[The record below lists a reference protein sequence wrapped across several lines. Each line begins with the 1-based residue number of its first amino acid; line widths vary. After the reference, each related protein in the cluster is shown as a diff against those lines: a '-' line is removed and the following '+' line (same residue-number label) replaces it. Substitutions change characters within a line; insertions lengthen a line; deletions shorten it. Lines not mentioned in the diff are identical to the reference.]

1 MPPCSAGVPPAS
13 WMSRTHLARW
23 QCTASGAANGPG
35 GPPAVSPMATT
46 TPATAEHVPPASE
59 RRSPVPARLAGL
71 GIERWFLGLVISV
84 CCWLFAP
91 KQSDLAAAAFR
102 SDLFDAHGLLIYN
115 AQWYGGHHLLA
126 SSLLSP
132 PLGAWLGPMLLGA
145 ICTVISV
152 ILFERIVALEFGGW
166 AARAGALTFAVT
178 AGASLLVGRIAF
190 QVGLALGLLAVY
202 LAQRNRWGL
211 ACVAAALSAVGSP
224 LAGLFLAL
232 AAAAWTLAMRSWL
245 RGTLLI
251 GFSLV
256 PALILQYAFREG
268 GTFPYARISWLQAV
282 ATGLAC
288 LIALPRFEKPLRY
301 GFALFLGLS
310 LFAEVVASP
319 LGGNVNRV
327 GTIFAGPL
335 LVCALWGYRN
345 WVMFAVAQL
354 AFAWAIQPVVRDLPD
369 AVGAMTEASY
379 YAPLRAELAKLPG
392 PLRLEI
398 PPTRN
403 HWEGVYIG
411 EHFMIARGWERQLDQ
426 KYAHLFYGT
435 VVTPANYRHY
445 LARSGVQYVALSD
458 APSDFASKSE
468 ADLLRQAPPPY
479 LKPIWSNEHWR
490 LFRVAKAAPLL
501 TGPGRLVGQTPDT
514 FTVDARRPG
523 RFVMRLHFSPYW
535 AITSGSGCVSSAAGG
550 WTKVTLRRRGVANI
564 GMRFSP
570 SRVVSSGPRCS

>member
-1 MPPCSAGVPPAS
+1 
-13 WMSRTHLARW
+13 
-23 QCTASGAANGPG
+23 
-35 GPPAVSPMATT
+35 MAIT
-46 TPATAEHVPPASE
+46 TPASAEPGPSSPAPPS
-59 RRSPVPARLAGL
+59 RLPAWLVGVGVESWL
-71 GIERWFLGLVISV
+71 LGLAISAA
-84 CCWLFAP
+84 CWLFAP

-102 SDLFDAHGLLIYN
+102 SDLFENHGLLIYN

-126 SSLLSP
+126 YSLLSP

-152 ILFERIVALEFGGW
+152 VLFERIVALEFGGS

-190 QVGLALGLLAVY
+190 QLGMALGLLAVY
-202 LAQRNRWGL
+202 LAQRNRWAL
-211 ACVAAALSAVGSP
+211 ACLAAALSAVGSP

-232 AAAAWTLAMRSWL
+232 AATAWTLATRSWI
-245 RGTLLI
+245 RGALLV
-251 GFSLV
+251 GSSLV
-256 PALILQYAFREG
+256 PALVLQYAFREG

-282 ATGLAC
+282 ATGVAC
-288 LIALPRFEKPLRY
+288 LVALPRLEKPLRY

-310 LFAEVVASP
+310 LFAYAVSSP

-369 AVGAMTEASY
+369 AGGAITEASY
-379 YAPLRAELAKLPG
+379 YAPLRAELASLHR
-392 PLRLEI
+392 PLRVEI

-435 VVTPANYRHY
+435 VVTPSNYRHY
-445 LARSGVQYVALSD
+445 LAHNAVQYVALSD

-468 ADLLRQAPPPY
+468 ADLLRKAPPSY
-479 LKPIWSNEHWR
+479 LRPIWSNAHWR
-490 LFRVAKAAPLL
+490 LFEVRDAAPLL
-501 TGPGRLVGQTPDT
+501 VGPGRLVGVTPDT
-514 FTVDARRPG
+514 FTIVASRGG
-523 RFVMRLHFSPYW
+523 RFVMRLRYSPYW
-535 AITSGSGCVSSAAGG
+535 AVVQGSGCVTSAKGG
-550 WTKVTLRRRGVANI
+550 WTKVTLRRPGVARV
-564 GMRFSP
+564 GMRFSVR
-570 SRVVSSGPRCS
+570 RVVRAGRRCS

>member
-1 MPPCSAGVPPAS
+1 M
-13 WMSRTHLARW
+13 LA
-23 QCTASGAANGPG
+23 
-35 GPPAVSPMATT
+35 V
-46 TPATAEHVPPASE
+46 
-59 RRSPVPARLAGL
+59 
-71 GIERWFLGLVISV
+71 VISLA
-84 CCWLFAP
+84 CWLFAP

-102 SDLFDAHGLLIYN
+102 SDLFKEHGLLIYN
-115 AQWYGGHHLLA
+115 AQWYGGHHLLGY
-126 SSLLSP
+126 SLLSP

-145 ICTVISV
+145 ICTVASV

-166 AARAGALTFAVT
+166 PARAGAVAFAVT

-202 LAQRNRWGL
+202 LAQRIRWGF
-211 ACVAAALSAVGSP
+211 ACAAAALSAVGSP

-232 AAAAWTLAMRSWL
+232 AAAAWTLATRTWI
-245 RGTLLI
+245 RGGLLV
-251 GFSLV
+251 GSSLV
-256 PALILQYAFREG
+256 PALVLQYAFREG

-282 ATGLAC
+282 ATGVAC
-288 LIALPRFEKPLRY
+288 LVALPRFEKPLRY
-301 GFALFLGLS
+301 GFVLFLGLT
-310 LFAEVVASP
+310 LFAYVVPSP

-345 WVMFAVAQL
+345 WILLAVGQL

-369 AVGAMTEASY
+369 AGGAMTKASY
-379 YAPLRAELAKLPG
+379 YAPLRAELASLHK

-435 VVTPANYRHY
+435 VITPANYRHY

-468 ADLLRQAPPPY
+468 ADLLRKAPPRY

-490 LFRVAKAAPLL
+490 LFEVQGATQLL
-501 TGPGRLVGQTPDT
+501 TGPGRLVSQTPDT
-514 FTVDARRPG
+514 FTIDATRRG
-523 RFVMRLHFSPYW
+523 RFVMRLRYSPYW
-535 AITSGSGCVSSAAGG
+535 ALQSGHGCVASAKGG
-550 WTKVTLRRRGVANI
+550 WTKVTLRRAGRATV
-564 GMRFSP
+564 GMDFSP
-570 SRVVSSGPRCS
+570 GRVVHSTPRCR

>member
-1 MPPCSAGVPPAS
+1 
-13 WMSRTHLARW
+13 
-23 QCTASGAANGPG
+23 
-35 GPPAVSPMATT
+35 MATT
-46 TPATAEHVPPASE
+46 TPARAEPVPPAPE
-59 RRSPVPARLAGL
+59 RHSRVPARLAGV
-71 GIERWFLGLVISV
+71 GVESWFVGLVISV

-102 SDLFDAHGLLIYN
+102 SDLFKDHGLLMYN
-115 AQWYGGHHLLA
+115 AQWYGGHHLLGY
-126 SSLLSP
+126 SLLSP

-145 ICTVISV
+145 VCTVVSV
-152 ILFERIVALEFGGW
+152 VLFERIVALEFGGW

-190 QVGLALGLLAVY
+190 QLGMALGLLAVY
-202 LAQRNRWGL
+202 LAQRNRWAL
-211 ACVAAALSAVGSP
+211 ACVAAALSALGSP

-232 AAAAWTLAMRSWL
+232 AATAWTLATRRWV
-245 RGTLLI
+245 RGALLV
-251 GFSLV
+251 GCSLV
-256 PALILQYAFREG
+256 PALVLQYAFREG

-282 ATGLAC
+282 ATGVAC
-288 LIALPRFEKPLRY
+288 LLALPRLEKPLRL
-301 GFALFLGLS
+301 GFLLFLGLT
-310 LFAEVVASP
+310 LFAYVVPSP

-369 AVGAMTEASY
+369 AGGPMTTPSY
-379 YAPLRAELAKLPG
+379 YAPLRAELARLPG

-435 VVTPANYRHY
+435 VITPANYRHY
-445 LARSGVQYVALSD
+445 LSHSAVQYVALSD

-468 ADLLRQAPPPY
+468 ADLLRKSPPPY
-479 LKPIWSNEHWR
+479 LEPIWSNAHWR
-490 LFRVAKAAPLL
+490 LFRVRKAAPLL
-501 TGPGRLVGQTPDT
+501 TGPGRLVSQTPDT

-523 RFVMRLHFSPYW
+523 RFVMRLRYSPYW
-535 AITSGSGCVSSAAGG
+535 ALTKGHGCVATAKGG
-550 WTKVTLRRRGVANI
+550 WTKVTLRRPGLANV
-564 GMRFSP
+564 GMKFSP
-570 SRVVSSGPRCS
+570 RRVVSNGSRCS